1 MRLPEFHYRWEW
13 QLQANPEALWSYV
26 TDTNRFNRE
35 TGVPPVKLQ
44 ASNDGATTGAYRRLS
59 LRRLGVPI
67 VWEEEPFEWVR
78 PQRFG
83 VNRHYLSGPVKS
95 MRVLGELRPRMD
107 GGTDM
112 VYEVWAQPKNLLGL
126 IAIPGQIGLLNAR
139 TFERVFR
146 KYDRWVIASS
156 SGAPPQA
163 NVLALPSTPV
173 RLSPGAQV
181 RLDQAH
187 DHLLMVIR
195 AAGEQTGGQWLDH
208 LIEVV
213 SHADDLAIAHMRPYQ
228 LADDWGAPRDQILSL
243 CLHATRA
250 GLLDLQWDLLCP
262 LCRGAK
268 LTAQTLSDLPQQIH
282 CEACNINFTSNL
294 ERSVELTF
302 RPSPTIREVDVFT
315 YCVGG
320 PQVTPHIM
328 AQQLLPAQSHR
339 SISLPLEAGR
349 YRVRALDTS
358 DAQWLRADAHG
369 QPHVTLGISDD
380 GWPMD
385 EKAVSL
391 NPTIA
396 LQNTTS
402 REQLVI
408 IERAAWSDQAVTV
421 ADAMLLQA
429 FRDLFSAEALRPGQQ
444 IDVGSLTIVFTD
456 LRDSTHLYRAI
467 GDAPAFDR
475 VMSHFEVLRQAIT
488 AEDGAVVK
496 TIGDAVMAAF
506 RQPAPAL
513 RAMLAAQ
520 RILSALPQPLVLK
533 VGLHHGPCIAVT
545 LNERMDYF
553 GSVVNIAARIQALS
567 VGGDIVVSDSIW
579 QDPDVQSWWH
589 AIAELQH
596 IEVGPMEAQLKGID
610 GLFQVWRI
618 SK

>member
-1 MRLPEFHYRWEW
+1 
-13 QLQANPEALWSYV
+13 
-26 TDTNRFNRE
+26 
-35 TGVPPVKLQ
+35 
-44 ASNDGATTGAYRRLS
+44 
-59 LRRLGVPI
+59 
-67 VWEEEPFEWVR
+67 
-78 PQRFG
+78 
-83 VNRHYLSGPVKS
+83 
-95 MRVLGELRPRMD
+95 
-107 GGTDM
+107 
-112 VYEVWAQPKNLLGL
+112 
-126 IAIPGQIGLLNAR
+126 
-139 TFERVFR
+139 
-146 KYDRWVIASS
+146 
-156 SGAPPQA
+156 
-163 NVLALPSTPV
+163 
-173 RLSPGAQV
+173 
-181 RLDQAH
+181 
-187 DHLLMVIR
+187 
-195 AAGEQTGGQWLDH
+195 
-208 LIEVV
+208 
-213 SHADDLAIAHMRPYQ
+213 
-228 LADDWGAPRDQILSL
+228 
-243 CLHATRA
+243 
-250 GLLDLQWDLLCP
+250 
-262 LCRGAK
+262 
-268 LTAQTLSDLPQQIH
+268 
-282 CEACNINFTSNL
+282 
-294 ERSVELTF
+294 
-302 RPSPTIREVDVFT
+302 
-315 YCVGG
+315 
-320 PQVTPHIM
+320 
-328 AQQLLPAQSHR
+328 
-339 SISLPLEAGR
+339 
-349 YRVRALDTS
+349 
-358 DAQWLRADAHG
+358 
-369 QPHVTLGISDD
+369 
-380 GWPMD
+380 MD